1 VELAR
6 MCGIQLES
14 DGTAPLTEK
23 KAPVGAK
30 K

>member
-1 VELAR
+1 LAR

-23 KAPVGAK
+23 KIAPGAVK